1 MVSRTFLCLMAGAA
15 LCTASAASAAVN
27 IDFGSQTG
35 NLGPT
40 AIYTSGGLT
49 VTAAGYS
56 DGFDH
61 IAATPLFGK
70 NDAGDEKGVGLA
82 ADPSNQ
88 NEIYWGYSHLG
99 AFIELDVSALFG
111 LVPSAQFFMG
121 STTGGAPSGE
131 QWAVYGTNVAACGWF
146 CTDVPPLTGFDEETH
161 DLFGFGTYK
170 YYDFYSLGT
179 GGNAADGNV
188 LLAGLVLPSP
198 VPEPGTWALM
208 LLGFGA
214 IGAAMRR
221 NRKKLALT
229 QLV

>member
-1 MVSRTFLCLMAGAA
+1 MVSRIFLGLMAGAA

-27 IDFGSQTG
+27 IDFGSHPG

-40 AIYTSGGLT
+40 ETYTSGGLT

-56 DGFDH
+56 DGFVFL
-61 IAATPLFGK
+61 TPTDLYGK
-70 NDAGDEKGVGLA
+70 NDGGDEQGVGLA

-88 NEIYWGYSHLG
+88 NEIYWGNSALG

-111 LVPSAQFFMG
+111 LVSNGQFFMN
-121 STTGGAPSGE
+121 SATDGE

-146 CTDVPPLTGFDEETH
+146 CSLDAPLTGFDEGTH

-179 GGNAADGNV
+179 GGNAAPGNV
-188 LLAGLVLPSP
+188 LLGGLVLPSP
-198 VPEPGTWALM
+198 VPEPGTWAMM
-208 LLGFGA
+208 LLGLGA
-214 IGAAMRR
+214 VGAAMRR
-221 NRKKLALT
+221 NRKKLALA
-229 QLV
+229 QIA